1 MALFRPHGRG
11 HIIAEINVTPLTD
24 VFLVLLIIF
33 MITTSAM
40 VKPAADVDL
49 PKAAENETEPKGII
63 VTMTPSHEIYVNE
76 RLVGGDDATLA
87 SVLRDALDRAP
98 DKVVVLA
105 GRRRA
110 RPASPWPPSDGPAP
124 RRADCARGAARR
136 GNSVPAR
143 GRGGQRRRSRSA
155 RASRAAEQGLLR
167 APRAWRSGAGRRRL
181 ARSRHRPRRLQRSPP
196 DSTRPHAGRRDGAR
210 RRSGRALPESALARP
225 RGTVAGGDLP
235 PRVGA
240 VPGCPA
246 GRRPRPQAGAVE
258 AGHRGILAIPAGERG
273 ARDLRREPL
282 RTRAR
287 LSRSRG
293 HGEGD

>member
-76 RLVGGDDATLA
+76 RLVGGDATLA

-105 GRRRA
+105 GDRDVILGEVVRVLGLA
-110 RPASPWPPSDGPAP
+110 KEA
-124 RRADCARGAARR
+124 GAT
-136 GNSVPAR
+136 GF
-143 GRGGQRRRSRSA
+143 
-155 RASRAAEQGLLR
+155 
-167 APRAWRSGAGRRRL
+167 
-181 ARSRHRPRRLQRSPP
+181 
-196 DSTRPHAGRRDGAR
+196 
-210 RRSGRALPESALARP
+210 ALAS
-225 RGTVAGGDLP
+225 
-235 PRVGA
+235 
-240 VPGCPA
+240 
-246 GRRPRPQAGAVE
+246 E
-258 AGHRGILAIPAGERG
+258 
-273 ARDLRREPL
+273 
-282 RTRAR
+282 
-287 LSRSRG
+287 
-293 HGEGD
+293 

>member
-87 SVLRDALDRAP
+87 SVLRDALNRAP

-105 GRRRA
+105 GDRDVILGEVVRVLGLA
-110 RPASPWPPSDGPAP
+110 KEA
-124 RRADCARGAARR
+124 GAT
-136 GNSVPAR
+136 GF
-143 GRGGQRRRSRSA
+143 
-155 RASRAAEQGLLR
+155 
-167 APRAWRSGAGRRRL
+167 
-181 ARSRHRPRRLQRSPP
+181 
-196 DSTRPHAGRRDGAR
+196 
-210 RRSGRALPESALARP
+210 ALAS
-225 RGTVAGGDLP
+225 
-235 PRVGA
+235 
-240 VPGCPA
+240 
-246 GRRPRPQAGAVE
+246 E
-258 AGHRGILAIPAGERG
+258 
-273 ARDLRREPL
+273 
-282 RTRAR
+282 
-287 LSRSRG
+287 
-293 HGEGD
+293 